1 MTKNTVISKTATR
14 MIVTW
19 VVIALLTISIMKASA
34 IAAQNDRAPV
44 FLPIPALNWN
54 NTF

>member
-1 MTKNTVISKTATR
+1 MTKNTVISKSTTR

-34 IAAQNDRAPV
+34 IASQNDRSPV
-44 FLPIPALNWN
+44 FRPLPALNWN
-54 NTF
+54 ITF

>member
-1 MTKNTVISKTATR
+1 MTKNTVISKSTTR

-34 IAAQNDRAPV
+34 VSKVERAPV
-44 FLPIPALNWN
+44 FSPVPALNLG
-54 NTF
+54 NTY

>member
-1 MTKNTVISKTATR
+1 MTKNTVISKSTTR

-34 IAAQNDRAPV
+34 VSKVERTPA
-44 FLPIPALNWN
+44 FSPIPALNWN
-54 NTF
+54 STF